1 MNKQTAQTFCKH
13 VLVRPHDLN
22 HAGTLFGGT
31 MMAWA
36 DEMAFIAATL
46 EYPRCTFVTKVF
58 HEFDF
63 ISGTRDGDII
73 QIEAKVL
80 KTGCSSVTVA
90 VKAINALTN
99 QEIFKTSAVMVNARN
114 GKSASISSSGVAGK
128 EKPSR

>member
-1 MNKQTAQTFCKH
+1 MNDQTGRRFCKH

-22 HAGTLFGGT
+22 HAGTLFGGA

-46 EYPRCTFVTKVF
+46 SHPHCTFATKVF

-63 ISGTRDGDII
+63 IRGTKDGDII
-73 QIEAKVL
+73 QIEAEVMQ
-80 KTGCSSVTVA
+80 TGRTSVTVA

-114 GKSASISSSGVAGK
+114 GRSFPISSLPA
-128 EKPSR
+128 